1 MSLISDLNNDVAR
14 RLVGAYLRGVAGK
27 DIFPKEISNK
37 EIGINVLGESFDINE
52 RPLVNLGE
60 FNSPAESMGVLN
72 QLIESCKRK
81 IDSTYTYAEGVAGP
95 NSDVDKFIKG
105 YANDL
110 VKEASRIAFSEG
122 EADDEM
128 KTSLDVLLREGK
140 EVYIQRQKEI
150 EEEKN
155 KDANDPMADNSLNP
169 EDPNANPD
177 DLSGGDDT
185 SSSDLGDGDLS
196 GDDTSLDD
204 GSNDLGGEELPEGD
218 DTSMDDTN
226 SDDGMEMVDGDE
238 LDESTPSGI
247 LEGTN
252 EDGTPTE
259 DDDNSAEDTSDD
271 SDDSNED
278 DKDDDDTK
286 AEGESFKGIN
296 KALEEINSKAAYAE
310 NKRYFHKGRISQLSY
325 KDLEIMTKRL
335 MNVEAKSIKA
345 IGERMDVFNEANKA
359 DATRLHSII
368 VKSEAATMVMRH
380 RLNINCDFL
389 YKY

>member
-52 RPLVNLGE
+52 RPLVALGE
-60 FNSPAESMGVLN
+60 FNSPVESMGVLN

-81 IDSTYTYAEGVAGP
+81 IDNTYTYAEGMAGP
-95 NSDVDKFIKG
+95 NSNVDKFIKG

-140 EVYIQRQKEI
+140 EVYIKRQKEI
-150 EEEKN
+150 EEEKK

-169 EDPNANPD
+169 EDPNADTNDLGGGDTSSD
-177 DLSGGDDT
+177 DLGGDD
-185 SSSDLGDGDLS
+185 LG
-196 GDDTSLDD
+196 GDDASLDGGD
-204 GSNDLGGEELPEGD
+204 DLGGEELPEGD
-218 DTSMDDTN
+218 DTSTEDTG
-226 SDDGMEMVDGDE
+226 DDGMQMVDGDE
-238 LDESTPSGI
+238 LDENTPSGI

-259 DDDNSAEDTSDD
+259 DDDTSTDDT
-271 SDDSNED
+271 SNED
-278 DKDDDDTK
+278 NEDDTKDDDDDKDDDTK

-296 KALEEINSKAAYAE
+296 KALEEINNKAAYAE
-310 NKRYFHKGRISQLSY
+310 NKRYFHNGRISQLSY

-335 MNVEAKSIKA
+335 MEVEANSIKA

-359 DATRLHSII
+359 DASRLHSIM

-389 YKY
+389 YR

>member
-1 MSLISDLNNDVAR
+1 MSLISNLNNDVAR

-81 IDSTYTYAEGVAGP
+81 IDNTYTYAESVAGP
-95 NSDVDKFIKG
+95 NSNVDKFIKG

-140 EVYIQRQKEI
+140 EVYIKRQKEI

-155 KDANDPMADNSLNP
+155 KDTNDPMADDSLNP
-169 EDPNANPD
+169 SDPNANPD
-177 DLSGGDDT
+177 DLGGEDT
-185 SSSDLGDGDLS
+185 STGDLGGNDLS
-196 GDDTSLDD
+196 GDDTSLDGGD
-204 GSNDLGGEELPEGD
+204 DLGGEELPEGD
-218 DTSMDDTN
+218 DTSLDDGN
-226 SDDGMEMVDGDE
+226 DDGGMEMVDGDE
-238 LDESTPSGI
+238 LDENTPSGI

-252 EDGTPTE
+252 EDGTLTE
-259 DDDNSAEDTSDD
+259 DDDNSTEDTSDD
-271 SDDSNED
+271 SGDDSNED
-278 DKDDDDTK
+278 EDDTK

-310 NKRYFHKGRISQLSY
+310 NKRYFHNGRISQLSY

-359 DATRLHSII
+359 DAARIHSIV

>member
-1 MSLISDLNNDVAR
+1 MSLISNLNNDVAR

-81 IDSTYTYAEGVAGP
+81 IDNTYTYAESVAGP

-169 EDPNANPD
+169 EDSNANPD

-204 GSNDLGGEELPEGD
+204 GSSDLGGEELPEGD
-218 DTSMDDTN
+218 DTSLDDTN
-226 SDDGMEMVDGDE
+226 GDDGMQMVDGDE
-238 LDESTPSGI
+238 IDENTPSGI

-259 DDDNSAEDTSDD
+259 DDDNSTDDTS
-271 SDDSNED
+271 DSNED

-359 DATRLHSII
+359 DAARLHSIV
-368 VKSEAATMVMRH
+368 VKSEAATMIMRH

>member
-1 MSLISDLNNDVAR
+1 MSLISNLNNDVAR

-81 IDSTYTYAEGVAGP
+81 IDNTYTYAESVAGP

-177 DLSGGDDT
+177 DLGGEDNST
-185 SSSDLGDGDLS
+185 GDLGDGDL
-196 GDDTSLDD
+196 GGEDKSLDD
-204 GSNDLGGEELPEGD
+204 GSNDLGGEDLPEGD
-218 DTSMDDTN
+218 DTSLDDGN
-226 SDDGMEMVDGDE
+226 SDDGMQMVDGDE
-238 LDESTPSGI
+238 IDENTPSGI

-259 DDDNSAEDTSDD
+259 DDDNSTEDTSSDD

-359 DATRLHSII
+359 DAARLHSIV
-368 VKSEAATMVMRH
+368 VKSEAATMIMRH